1 VNTLQTLL
9 LVYIVS
15 LTLNFIFSVQFWLV
29 YKTETYKKLVLLWLL
44 TTINF
49 LLQGVVAESI
59 LGSLLTF
66 PTYIAVAYY
75 SCSLL
80 AETSSMPF
88 QFRAFGIL
96 YLLSLVASVF
106 LYTVTDSFSL
116 IALPVAI
123 GVAAPQIYYSLHKL
137 INYRHTGTQF
147 NNSFAILLLLNGIHF
162 LDYPFLRPDPQ
173 FAIFGFGLVLIFSI
187 CFAALLPSILNKYHT
202 DQLTKNLLQQIEK
215 REGVEKD
222 LAAALIKAENLAKV
236 KSVFLANVSHEI
248 RTPLTGI
255 IGLNDLLLTTELND
269 EQKEYCSDIANASQK
284 LRRII
289 NNVLNLSKLESGTV
303 ILEQERFT
311 LQSVVQEVNDHYAR
325 HSKSDIAINCKLD
338 ERAPYAVLGDKG
350 KIQQIIFNLIDNA
363 LKYSQGTYVKFTL
376 SYDYGEEMVNIS
388 VSDDG
393 IGIAPDIV
401 SRLFG
406 RFEQK
411 NAKNESF
418 GLGLAIVEQLATLMQ
433 GKVSVISDL
442 GQGAVFS
449 CQVRAPVTNE
459 AITETESAAEIYLN
473 KAQEA
478 KKYSLLVIDDNVVNL
493 KTITSL
499 LTQAGYQ
506 CFLAENGEQA
516 KNLYKNNSVDLIL
529 TDIQLPDIHGF
540 DLIKFFR
547 QLSGDIPIIAYS
559 AFAFDEDVAA
569 AINIGAT
576 DYLRKPAMFSEIQ
589 TKLADYL

>member
-1 VNTLQTLL
+1 MNTLQTLL
-9 LVYIVS
+9 IVYIVS
-15 LTLNFIFSVQFWLV
+15 LSLNFIFSVQFWLV
-29 YKTETYKKLVLLWLL
+29 YKTATYKKLVLLWLL
-44 TTINF
+44 TTLNF
-49 LLQGVVAESI
+49 LLQGMVAESI

-80 AETSSMPF
+80 AETSAMPF
-88 QFRAFGIL
+88 QFRPFGIL
-96 YLLSLVASVF
+96 YLLSLAASMF
-106 LYTVTDSFSL
+106 LYTITDNFSV
-116 IALPVAI
+116 IALPIAI
-123 GVAAPQIYYSLHKL
+123 GVAAPQIYFSLSKI
-137 INYRHTGTQF
+137 INYRQTGTQF
-147 NNSFAILLLLNGIHF
+147 NNSFAVLLLLNGIHF

-202 DQLTKNLLQQIEK
+202 DQLTKNLLQQMEK
-215 REGVEKD
+215 REEVEKD

-255 IGLNDLLLTTELND
+255 IGLNDLLLTTDLNS
-269 EQKEYCSDIANASQK
+269 EQKEYCDDIANASQK

-303 ILEQERFT
+303 ILEQEQFT

-325 HSKSDIAINCKLD
+325 HSKSGIPINCKL
-338 ERAPYAVLGDKG
+338 EGQAPLAVLGDKG

-363 LKYSQGTYVKFTL
+363 LKYSQGTYINFNL
-376 SYDYGEEMVNIS
+376 NYDFEKEMVTVS

-401 SRLFG
+401 NKLFG

-418 GLGLAIVEQLATLMQ
+418 GLGLAIVEQLVTLMQ
-433 GKVSVISDL
+433 GNVSVVSNL

-449 CQVRAPVTNE
+449 CKVRVPSTNGS
-459 AITETESAAEIYLN
+459 TSDVESATELPTN
-473 KAQEA
+473 KTAKS
-478 KKYSLLVIDDNVVNL
+478 KKYNLLVIDDNSVNL
-493 KTITSL
+493 KTIATL
-499 LTQAGYQ
+499 LTQAGYL
-506 CFLAENGEQA
+506 CLLAEDGEQA
-516 KNLYKNNSVDLIL
+516 KELYKANAIDLIL

-547 QLSGDIPIIAYS
+547 QLSSDIPIVAYS

-569 AINIGAT
+569 AINVGAT

-589 TKLADYL
+589 VKLAEYL